1 MNQATTLEALLKAVI
16 MMGGL
21 ATGAAYLVLLER
33 KMAAW
38 VQDRIGPNRVGIPLT
53 RIRFFGLGQPLA
65 DGAKIVLK
73 EDFTPAHVDRRLFT
87 LAPIVILVAAFA
99 AFAVIP
105 FGSVLPT
112 NLGVE
117 GIEKP
122 IRLVVAPG
130 MNVGVLYVFALSGI
144 AVYGV
149 ILGGWASNS
158 KFSFLGGLRSSAQL
172 IAYELPMGLGL
183 LGVVAAAGSLDLEV
197 IMTRQ
202 AKGGWYLLLQPLG
215 FIVFVIA
222 AFAEAARLPFD
233 LPECEQELVGG
244 YHTEYSGVRL
254 LLFLLTEFLHMI
266 TAALLIVILFL
277 GGWHMPFGLTGHTD
291 DVGWLGA
298 IVRIVVLLAKV
309 LIVILIFMLV
319 RWSWPRFRYD
329 QLMALAWK
337 VMLPLGM
344 VNFVAVAVLDQ
355 ARTVWGW
362 EGTLWTVL
370 VAAVVVGR
378 VCRVARLARLHLSQR
393 RRQSCPPLHR
403 NNGRTVMKPDDPHIK
418 WFESPRPGTGG
429 EAVLAVDAPRSDDHR
444 AASGRRTD
452 RQGRDCQLSGRRAA
466 DR

>member
-1 MNQATTLEALLKAVI
+1 MNRAAILEALIKAVI
-16 MMGGL
+16 VMGGL
-21 ATGAAYLVLLER
+21 ATFAAYLVLLER

-38 VQDRIGPNRVGIPLT
+38 VQDRLGPNRVGIPLT
-53 RIRFFGLGQPLA
+53 RIRLFGLGQPLA
-65 DGAKIVLK
+65 DGLKIVLK

-105 FGSVLPT
+105 FGSVIPT
-112 NLGVE
+112 DFGVE

-122 IRLVVAPG
+122 IRLVVTPG

-172 IAYELPMGLGL
+172 IAYELPLGLGL
-183 LGVVAAAGSLDLEV
+183 LGVVVAAGSLDLEV
-197 IMTRQ
+197 IITQQ
-202 AKGGWYLLLQPLG
+202 AAGGWYLLLQPLG
-215 FIVFVIA
+215 FIVFVVA

-277 GGWHMPFGLTGHTD
+277 GGWHLPFGLTGYTD
-291 DVGWLGA
+291 EVGWLGA
-298 IVRIVVLLAKV
+298 IVRVIALLAK
-309 LIVILIFMLV
+309 LMIVILIFMLV

-329 QLMALAWK
+329 QLMSLAWK
-337 VMLPLGM
+337 VMLPLGL
-344 VNFVAVAVLDQ
+344 VNFVAVAILDQ
-355 ARTVWGW
+355 ARMVWGL
-362 EGTLWTVL
+362 EGTFATVL
-370 VAAVVVGR
+370 LATASWGVCIASLMLIAFMAPSVADNR
-378 VCRVARLARLHLSQR
+378 VCRFIETTEDL
-393 RRQSCPPLHR
+393 
-403 NNGRTVMKPDDPHIK
+403 
-418 WFESPRPGTGG
+418 
-429 EAVLAVDAPRSDDHR
+429 
-444 AASGRRTD
+444 
-452 RQGRDCQLSGRRAA
+452 
-466 DR
+466 

>member
-1 MNQATTLEALLKAVI
+1 MNRASTLEALIKAVI

-53 RIRFFGLGQPLA
+53 KIRLFGLGQPLA
-65 DGAKIVLK
+65 DGLKIVLK
-73 EDFTPAHVDRRLFT
+73 EDFTPSHVDRRLFT

-112 NLGVE
+112 NFGVD
-117 GIEKP
+117 GIEEP

-130 MNVGVLYVFALSGI
+130 MNVAVLYVFALSGI

-158 KFSFLGGLRSSAQL
+158 KYSFLGGLRSSAQL

-183 LGVVAAAGSLDLEV
+183 LGVVAASGSLDLEV

-202 AKGGWYLLLQPLG
+202 AADGWYVLLQPLG
-215 FIVFVIA
+215 FVVFVVA

-254 LLFLLTEFLHMI
+254 LLFLLTEFLHLI
-266 TAALLIVILFL
+266 TAAMLIVILFL
-277 GGWHMPFGLTGHTD
+277 GGWHLPFGLTGHSDT
-291 DVGWLGA
+291 VGWVGA
-298 IVRIVVLLAKV
+298 VVRVLVLVGKVLLV
-309 LIVILIFMLV
+309 VVVFMLV

-337 VMLPLGM
+337 IMLPLGL
-344 VNFVAVAVLDQ
+344 VNFVVVAVLDQ
-355 ARTVWGW
+355 LRVVWGW
-362 EGTLWTVL
+362 EGMKGTLLVGALSWISCVAVL
-370 VAAVVVGR
+370 V
-378 VCRVARLARLHLSQR
+378 
-393 RRQSCPPLHR
+393 
-403 NNGRTVMKPDDPHIK
+403 
-418 WFESPRPGTGG
+418 
-429 EAVLAVDAPRSDDHR
+429 VLAMMSPSM
-444 AASGRRTD
+444 
-452 RQGRDCQLSGRRAA
+452 A
-466 DR
+466 DNRVSRFVETGEDLL